1 MARAEAVKDYL
12 VKRHGID
19 AGRITASSTGDGGA
33 TDATRNRR
41 AVVTVTFP

>member
-1 MARAEAVKDYL
+1 

-19 AGRITASSTGDGGA
+19 AARIQVDARGVAEAAD
-33 TDATRNRR
+33 DATRNRR